1 MHIYHLLLK
10 AMSHKKRNYKMRKPK
25 NKTKQQQQQQEKKAF
40 LKTWDDKSNRYL
52 ALCSVI

>member
-25 NKTKQQQQQQEKKAF
+25 NKTPDRDTRQKSH
-40 LKTWDDKSNRYL
+40 LKRTPPVY
-52 ALCSVI
+52 